1 MYHAAILDIC
11 AGAND
16 NAIDLG
22 TNHAIVPD
30 ARLRT
35 DDDVADNAS
44 AGRNESAVINFGRLA
59 IYGNDADVWSMKGHR
74 VFQRDRWGKTD
85 A

>member
-1 MYHAAILDIC
+1 MSEIRLES
-11 AGAND
+11 
-16 NAIDLG
+16 LG
-22 TNHAIVPD
+22 QGRRNVSD

-35 DDDVADNAS
+35 DDDVADNAA

-74 VFQRDRWGKTD
+74 VFQRDRWGNTD